1 MITMTAAVAAVAV
14 PKKEEVVQIPI
25 VVDDV
30 ENTFHPVFDKAPV
43 ECSTWKVK
51 LNSLNNVDKKWLNEH
66 GGESLILTKDNM
78 IIKIGDDVLKPNHNY
93 SMDVVDDDIKVYNK
107 DKLVFQ
113 TDKTNFKNM
122 MSYADNEFSFFF
134 IPITMKF
141 TNCT

>member
-1 MITMTAAVAAVAV
+1 MMTAAVAAVAV
-14 PKKEEVVQIPI
+14 PKEEVTIPI
-25 VVDDV
+25 IVDDV

-43 ECSTWKVK
+43 ECSTWKIK
-51 LNSLNNVDKKWLNEH
+51 LNSLHKVDKKWLNEH
-66 GGESLILTKDNM
+66 GGESLILTKNNM
-78 IIKIGDDVLKPNHNY
+78 IIKIGDDIFKPNHNY
-93 SMDVVDDDIKVYNK
+93 SMDVIDDDEDIKVYNE

-141 TNCT
+141 TDCT